1 MNESVGFYL
10 HPFEDGTMR
19 TCTRRALIGSV
30 FYPGQ
35 MGTDLNP
42 TENAFGGDPEKMYNE
57 GRVLSLIVHL
67 RPQAP
72 PQMGTPALPRPRC
85 VPTRFCFGYINA
97 QFDRACLNTMKT
109 LLKKSNENS
118 ERVLFEYAVSLSET
132 ELRAAQPN
140 LHRGRAFAHVCKSR
154 REPATSQARRDIK

>member
-1 MNESVGFYL
+1 MRLAPVRSRIKADSLAFISPCEEIMTRTYSVRTSSGTTG
-10 HPFEDGTMR
+10 DG
-19 TCTRRALIGSV
+19 A
-30 FYPGQ
+30 
-35 MGTDLNP
+35 
-42 TENAFGGDPEKMYNE
+42 KMYNE

-154 REPATSQARRDIK
+154 REPATSQARRNIK